1 MNILVVGSEIPATMN
16 MAGSP
21 RLFSFCRA
29 LAATHRLTL
38 VTLNRDAQ
46 RHQDFLADPASAGVF
61 ERIVLLPDPPEP
73 TWLGQQAHRL
83 RLAASLDTRVRTPK
97 FYEAQCARIRDVL
110 RSEVFDVVFVDGLT
124 VSQYIRKADLSG
136 IPAIVDVHDSVTML
150 LTRARASE
158 RTWRRRLAVTLET
171 YGVSRIERSLSRVF
185 STIITNSDVDEG
197 FFKRL
202 DPSANTLTIPNGV
215 DGDFFGSDDVSGDM
229 SRLVFTGVMSY
240 PPNEDAA
247 VHFAEDVL
255 PLVQRTHPH
264 AEFWVVG
271 KSPPDRV
278 RALARRPGVHVTGG
292 VPDVRPYVLG
302 AGIFVCPLRYG
313 AGVKNKLLAA
323 LSMKRAVVASA
334 MSLEGLQFR
343 HGEEL
348 LIADEPAQVAAH
360 ITRLMDDPALARR
373 MGEAGHA
380 AVKSRYSW
388 ATSAQ
393 MLERVLVTAAGA
405 SSERRRMTA
414 GA

>member
-1 MNILVVGSEIPATMN
+1 M
-16 MAGSP
+16 
-21 RLFSFCRA
+21 
-29 LAATHRLTL
+29 
-38 VTLNRDAQ
+38 
-46 RHQDFLADPASAGVF
+46 
-61 ERIVLLPDPPEP
+61 
-73 TWLGQQAHRL
+73 
-83 RLAASLDTRVRTPK
+83 
-97 FYEAQCARIRDVL
+97 
-110 RSEVFDVVFVDGLT
+110 
-124 VSQYIRKADLSG
+124 
-136 IPAIVDVHDSVTML
+136 
-150 LTRARASE
+150 
-158 RTWRRRLAVTLET
+158 
-171 YGVSRIERSLSRVF
+171 
-185 STIITNSDVDEG
+185 
-197 FFKRL
+197 
-202 DPSANTLTIPNGV
+202 
-215 DGDFFGSDDVSGDM
+215 DGDFFVSDEVAADM

-278 RALARRPGVHVTGG
+278 RALADRPGVHVTGG
-292 VPDVRPYVLG
+292 VPDIRPYVLG

-334 MSLEGLQFR
+334 MSLEGLEFR

-360 ITRLMDDPALARR
+360 IARLMDDPALARR

-380 AVKSRYSW
+380 AVKARYSW

-393 MLERVLVTAAGA
+393 MLARVLATAADA
-405 SSERRRMTA
+405 SSGRRPITA
-414 GA
+414 GV